1 MGVAMGGWTVLVCD
15 DAPATRENLRRSVA
29 GVPGVARVS
38 AAGSGEEVL
47 ARFPLERPDLV
58 LLDVRMPGIGGIE
71 TVRRLRSA
79 HPDAMVVMLTQ
90 GEDHDGVARAVSNG
104 ARGYLAKNAA
114 AEEVAATL
122 NALLEPAGGNGRI
135 TASLGPAP
143 ALTERERQVLD
154 GMSRGCSNADIGREL
169 FLSEDTIK
177 THARRLFRKL
187 QAADRAQAVALGFRW
202 GFLR

>member
-1 MGVAMGGWTVLVCD
+1 MGGWTVLVCD

-122 NALLEPAGGNGRI
+122 NALLEPAGSNGRI

>member
-1 MGVAMGGWTVLVCD
+1 MSGWTVLVCD
-15 DAPATRENLRRSVA
+15 DAPAARENLRRSVA

-47 ARFPLERPDLV
+47 ARFPLERPDVV

-71 TVRRLRSA
+71 TVRRLAGA
-79 HPDAMVVMLTQ
+79 HPEAVVVMLTQ
-90 GEDHDGVARAVSNG
+90 GEDHDGVARAVGHG

-122 NALLEPAGGNGRI
+122 TSLLEPSQAASNGRRV
-135 TASLGPAP
+135 AALGPAP
-143 ALTERERQVLD
+143 TLTDRERQVLD

-169 FLSEDTIK
+169 FLSEDTVK

>member
-1 MGVAMGGWTVLVCD
+1 MNGWTILVCD
-15 DAPATRENLRRSVA
+15 DAPLARETLRRAVA

-71 TVRRLRSA
+71 TVRRLSGS
-79 HPDAMVVMLTQ
+79 HPDSLVVMLTQ
-90 GEDHDGVARAVSNG
+90 GEDHDGVARAVGHG

-122 NALLEPAGGNGRI
+122 TALLAPERASSNGKSMAG
-135 TASLGPAP
+135 LGPP
-143 ALTERERQVLD
+143 PPLTDRERQVLD
-154 GMSRGCSNADIGREL
+154 GMSRGCSNAEIGREL
-169 FLSEDTIK
+169 YLSEDTVK

>member
-1 MGVAMGGWTVLVCD
+1 MAGWTVLVCD

-29 GVPGVARVS
+29 GVPGVTRVS

-71 TVRRLRSA
+71 TVRRLRSS

-122 NALLEPAGGNGRI
+122 NALLEPTTSNGRV
-135 TASLGPAP
+135 AAALGPAP